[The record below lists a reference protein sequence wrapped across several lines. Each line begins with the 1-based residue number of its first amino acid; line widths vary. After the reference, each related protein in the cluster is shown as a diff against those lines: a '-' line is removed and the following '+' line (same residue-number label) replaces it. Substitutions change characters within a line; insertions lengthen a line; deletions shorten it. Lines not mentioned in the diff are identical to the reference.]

1 MKTTRLLLIC
11 LAVLLSLNSY
21 SQFSLLE
28 YKAAGDEAYHSF
40 LEENTKVIIGDVA
53 NHEKMYSS
61 LYTMYMNY
69 LPVIQEGKNITDDL
83 TYEDIAVK
91 IKEGR
96 ASFVNAGIYYH
107 EKQDYVK
114 AMEFF
119 VAHWDI
125 PSLWI
130 FDANEFDQDVTSQMI
145 KYYAVV
151 CAIQADNSEQTISL
165 LNRLISEPYIQNDT
179 YKESDPYE
187 LLANEYQK
195 ANDQGNYMRILNYA
209 MRKFPDN
216 KYFLPNLINEFIKND
231 DLDGA
236 VILLDKAL
244 KDGAVDN
251 CTVNSVKG
259 SIYVTKEDRATAEKV
274 YKEALKKDRDCGQA
288 LEGLG
293 VLYALIA
300 QDIKEKA
307 TMATNRK
314 EQAALDKSVK
324 NNYQK
329 SLGYLVKYK
338 NLLEKN
344 NAEQYDL
351 ISVLTKLQNVYYNL
365 TLLGVDY
372 SEQYDKTESE
382 IERLRN

>member
-1 MKTTRLLLIC
+1 M
-11 LAVLLSLNSY
+11 
-21 SQFSLLE
+21 
-28 YKAAGDEAYHSF
+28 
-40 LEENTKVIIGDVA
+40 
-53 NHEKMYSS
+53 
-61 LYTMYMNY
+61 
-69 LPVIQEGKNITDDL
+69 
-83 TYEDIAVK
+83 
-91 IKEGR
+91 
-96 ASFVNAGIYYH
+96 
-107 EKQDYVK
+107 
-114 AMEFF
+114 
-119 VAHWDI
+119 
-125 PSLWI
+125 
-130 FDANEFDQDVTSQMI
+130 
-145 KYYAVV
+145 
-151 CAIQADNSEQTISL
+151 
-165 LNRLISEPYIQNDT
+165 
-179 YKESDPYE
+179 
-187 LLANEYQK
+187 
-195 ANDQGNYMRILNYA
+195 
-209 MRKFPDN
+209 
-216 KYFLPNLINEFIKND
+216 
-231 DLDGA
+231 
-236 VILLDKAL
+236 